1 MAGQP
6 DRDNE
11 HETRRILD
19 RIARESAPHP
29 TRLEFPRV
37 PEEDENDPIERWGT
51 LIGRGLGLVLTIAML
66 IAVGYYLHN
75 S

>member
-19 RIARESAPHP
+19 RIARESAPHS
-29 TRLEFPRV
+29 TRI
-37 PEEDENDPIERWGT
+37 EEDENDPIERWGT
-51 LIGRGLGLVLTIAML
+51 LIGRGLGLVVTIAML
-66 IAVGYYLHN
+66 IGVGYYLYH